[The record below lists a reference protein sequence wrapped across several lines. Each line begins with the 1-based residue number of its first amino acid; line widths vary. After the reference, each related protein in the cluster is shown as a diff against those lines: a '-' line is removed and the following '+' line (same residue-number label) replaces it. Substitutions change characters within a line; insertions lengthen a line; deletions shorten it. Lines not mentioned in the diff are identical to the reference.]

1 MKTTHPENA
10 QFQENKSTWSQ
21 ELEDFS
27 SNTSFDG
34 LKIEEF
40 FDGEQQA
47 TVTFIAYIRQGSH
60 DLSFKE
66 KSTFAKVDNQW
77 LYKGAEML
85 SA

>member
-1 MKTTHPENA
+1 MKTTHLESDL
-10 QFQENKSTWSQ
+10 FQEDKSTWRR

-40 FDGEQQA
+40 IDGEQQA
-47 TVTFIAYIRQGSH
+47 TVTFIAYIRQGKH

-66 KSTFAKVDNQW
+66 KSTFAKVNNQW
-77 LYKGAEML
+77 LYLRAEML
-85 SA
+85 SS